1 MDYYRPIVSY
11 GKDSSNNSMPIA
23 GGKSWFTEAEVLSRN
38 KNSSIIDI
46 KDIPVETLKNI
57 TGSRPDFAGL
67 NMRSAHVMGVLNVT
81 PDSFSDGGQYNE
93 VSAAIDRGK
102 KMIEEGAS
110 IIDIGGESTRPG
122 ADFVDRFSELNRVSP
137 VVDGMANL
145 GIISIDTRKADV
157 ARAGI
162 LKGAKIFN
170 DVSSLSFDP
179 RSLNVLAETG
189 ASVCLMHASGDPQTM
204 QVNPSY
210 DNVLLDVYDFLSSK
224 VKLCLDAGID
234 ISKISIDPGIGF
246 GKTLEHNL
254 LLIRGLSLFHGIG
267 CPILLGVSRKRFIGE
282 IGKAQ
287 NTADRLGGS
296 IAVGLEGLRQGVQ
309 MLRVHD
315 VKETVQA
322 VRLFE
327 AIG

>member
-93 VSAAIDRGK
+93 ATAAIDRGK

-204 QVNPSY
+204 QVNPFY

-254 LLIRGLSLFHGIG
+254 LLIRGLPLFHGIG

>member
-11 GKDSSNNSMPIA
+11 GKDSSNKSMPIA
-23 GGKSWFTEAEVLSRN
+23 GGKSWFTEVEVLSRN

-46 KDIPVETLKNI
+46 KELPVEALKNI

-204 QVNPSY
+204 QVNPFY
-210 DNVLLDVYDFLSSK
+210 DNVLF
-224 VKLCLDAGID
+224 
-234 ISKISIDPGIGF
+234 
-246 GKTLEHNL
+246 
-254 LLIRGLSLFHGIG
+254 
-267 CPILLGVSRKRFIGE
+267 
-282 IGKAQ
+282 
-287 NTADRLGGS
+287 
-296 IAVGLEGLRQGVQ
+296 
-309 MLRVHD
+309 RV
-315 VKETVQA
+315 
-322 VRLFE
+322 R
-327 AIG
+327 

>member
-57 TGSRPDFAGL
+57 TGSRPNFAGL

-93 VSAAIDRGK
+93 VSTAIDRGK

-234 ISKISIDPGIGF
+234 ISKISIDLGIGF

>member
-1 MDYYRPIVSY
+1 MDYYRQIVSY
-11 GKDSSNNSMPIA
+11 GKDSSNKSMPIA

-57 TGSRPDFAGL
+57 TGSRPNFAGL

-137 VVDGMANL
+137 VVDGMVNL

-204 QVNPSY
+204 QVNPFY

-315 VKETVQA
+315 VIETVQA

-327 AIG
+327 AVG